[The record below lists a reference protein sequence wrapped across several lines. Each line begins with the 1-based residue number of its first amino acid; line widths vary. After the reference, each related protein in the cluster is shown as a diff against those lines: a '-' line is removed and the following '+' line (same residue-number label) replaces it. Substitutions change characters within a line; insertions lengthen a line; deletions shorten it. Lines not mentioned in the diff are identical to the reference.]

1 MSRKRQ
7 VPVGLKLKGNSEK
20 HVLREGRVDPG
31 RVRPAV
37 APDTTPPTRDA
48 NDPMIEF
55 YRDTFRLAGG
65 EGSADLRHDEGFGG
79 ALDQLLEHPD
89 DQRIAVEGILQR
101 VASVVVM
108 QEVCDMA

>member
-55 YRDTFRLAGG
+55 YRDTFASQAATDRPIYDMATVF
-65 EGSADLRHDEGFGG
+65 S